1 MFEPVQVAV
10 QTIEV
15 SCFVS
20 VLFSFRDSLQCL
32 LPCRLKPS
40 VVGGRVCSRF
50 FDTLAKGGVC
60 DAMIYSF
67 LAILATVMNGLTTAY
82 VDACARQLGAK
93 RLRLQMPWEESPWND
108 VMTKK
113 SAALIPKPD
122 WVDFPMQLFDPKT
135 AVSKP
140 TKLDRFNARV
150 HLSEVSWV
158 ASETRQHNLALQC
171 WKVIVLDSTSNTGL
185 GQLLMNCI
193 EQGKSDDYIWQVVAD
208 SFSSKATSTLRSRAA
223 SLLAFGRWKKAM
235 CVGKTVGI
243 FPISEIAAYEY
254 LCELRNLHAAPSKG
268 KRFVEA
274 VGFAKGLLN
283 ADVSE
288 VLNSARIKGVAQ
300 GFEKAPTRKK
310 CPLTAE
316 HLVYLER
323 LATFGEGQD
332 AIFAGYICFLVHARL
347 RWSDGQHCIQ
357 EPVLDLFEGRGF
369 IEAALYHH
377 KTSQKRRTKVVRLLP
392 VAGVLPGLSGLLWA
406 DAWLQ
411 KRKSYGL
418 RASMTQPTMPAPVS
432 GGKWATLPL
441 SASEASIWLREILQT
456 WNPVILKDVA
466 THSCKATILSW
477 MSKANVSLSLRRLAG
492 YHVKPGDKSALE
504 YSRDAAAPIL
514 RQIEAIFIS
523 IRAGIFRPDEP
534 RSRRWHGAQTLEQAV
549 QIASKIPVVSEHVH
563 GGDAFHDL
571 FGPSTSE
578 LIDHDPVAA
587 QILREASGDSSSGLN
602 VSGSGR
608 DWTDQTTL
616 EQLRSMNDI
625 GNSQGFETG
634 FECEASD
641 VSDDASSMSSSD
653 DSDSNSDME
662 SRRAEIDGERNASDL
677 VAPSDLAGKSCF
689 KHMKSGKL
697 HFVGKTLLGTKIFNC
712 GRKCNSNYVQISDV
726 PAFTAHGCMMCFGW
740 SDRRD
745 DDSSE

>member
-1 MFEPVQVAV
+1 MV
-10 QTIEV
+10 
-15 SCFVS
+15 
-20 VLFSFRDSLQCL
+20 
-32 LPCRLKPS
+32 
-40 VVGGRVCSRF
+40 
-50 FDTLAKGGVC
+50 
-60 DAMIYSF
+60 YSF
-67 LAILATVMNGLTTAY
+67 LLILATVMNGLSTAY

-93 RLRLQMPWEESPWND
+93 RFRLQMPWEESPWDD

-122 WVDFPMQLFDPKT
+122 WVDFPLQLFDPKA

-171 WKVIVLDSTSNTGL
+171 WKVIVLDSTNNTGL
-185 GQLLMNCI
+185 GQLLMSCI
-193 EQGKSDDYIWQVVAD
+193 EQGKSDDYVWQVVAD
-208 SFSSKATSTLRSRAA
+208 SFSNKATSTLRSRAA

-235 CVGKTVGI
+235 CVGETVGI

-288 VLNSARIKGVAQ
+288 VLNSARIRGVAHGLQ
-300 GFEKAPTRKK
+300 NAPTRKK

-316 HLVYLER
+316 QLVYLER
-323 LATFGEGQD
+323 LAFFGEGQD

-392 VAGVLPGLSGLLWA
+392 VAGALPGLSGLIWA
-406 DAWLQ
+406 DEWLK
-411 KRKSYGL
+411 KRKECGL
-418 RASMTQPTMPAPVS
+418 RASMQQPTMPAPVS
-432 GGKWATLPL
+432 GGTWATLPL
-441 SASEASIWLREILQT
+441 SASEASTWLREILQS
-456 WNPVILKDVA
+456 WNPVALKDVA

-477 MSKANVSLSLRRLAG
+477 MSKANVSLSVRRLAG

-514 RQIEAIFIS
+514 RQIEAILIS

-549 QIASKIPVVSEHVH
+549 QLASKIPVVSSHVH

-578 LIDHDPVAA
+578 LIDQDPMAER
-587 QILREASGDSSSGLN
+587 ILKEASGEFSPGLN
-602 VSGSGR
+602 LSASGHSW
-608 DWTDQTTL
+608 DDQTTL
-616 EQLRSMNDI
+616 DQLRGMNSL
-625 GNSQGFETG
+625 GNSDGFATG
-634 FECEASD
+634 FDLEASD
-641 VSDDASSMSSSD
+641 VSDNASSMSSSD
-653 DSDSNSDME
+653 DADSNSDTV
-662 SRRAEIDGERNASDL
+662 SRRAEIDGEKNASDL

-689 KHMKSGKL
+689 KHLKSGKL
-697 HFVGKTLLGTKIFNC
+697 HFVGKTVFGTKIFNC
-712 GRKCNSNYVQISDV
+712 GRKCNSNYIQITDV